1 MSGPSPAV
9 RRQDS
14 LGTAR
19 WIGRRAGDVFLIIG
33 IAALVIPFLIALSI
47 ALRPAA
53 DVATD
58 PLGLPTSV
66 TLDNFIRT
74 AQLLDYGRSILNSLI
89 FTVGSSVLVVFIGS
103 MVSYPIA
110 RLTRRWTSNL
120 YRYFIIGLT
129 IPFFVLVAPLYL
141 LFRDLHLLNTHV
153 GTILIYTAMNLP
165 IAVFFFSS
173 FIRNVPPELEEAAA
187 IDGSGPYRTFFTIV
201 LPLLRPVVATLVTT
215 LVLGIWNDL
224 LVPLIF
230 MQGSENRTVMANA
243 FALIDP
249 RKVDPTTL
257 FPAALLGVAPLLI
270 VFLVLQ
276 RHIIDGIAA
285 GAVK

>member
-1 MSGPSPAV
+1 MTVLQANAP
-9 RRQDS
+9 RRS
-14 LGTAR
+14 STTWR
-19 WIGRRAGDVFLIIG
+19 WISRRLGDLVLFVG
-33 IAALVIPFLIALSI
+33 IAALVVPFLIALSI

-53 DVATD
+53 DVAAD
-58 PLGLPTSV
+58 PLGWPTNI
-66 TLDNFIRT
+66 TLDNFART
-74 AQLLDYGRSILNSLI
+74 AQQLHYWTSSLNSLI
-89 FTVGSSVLVVFIGS
+89 FTVGSAIIVVVIGS

-110 RLTRRWTSNL
+110 RLTRAWTNGL

-141 LFRDLHLLNTHV
+141 LIRDLHLLNTHI
-153 GTILIYTAMNLP
+153 GTIIIYSAMNLP

-173 FIRNVPPELEEAAA
+173 FIRNVPVELEEAAA
-187 IDGSGPYRTFFTIV
+187 IDGAGPYRTFFTIV
-201 LPLLRPVVATLVTT
+201 LPLLRPVVATLLTT
-215 LVLGIWNDL
+215 LVLGVWNDL

-230 MQGSENRTVMANA
+230 MQGTENRTVMSNA

-270 VFLVLQ
+270 VFLILQ

>member
-1 MSGPSPAV
+1 M
-9 RRQDS
+9 
-14 LGTAR
+14 TAAPR
-19 WIGRRAGDVFLIIG
+19 VNRSVTSSQVLKWAGRRLGDVFLAFG
-33 IAALVIPFLIALSI
+33 IAALVIPFLLALLI

-53 DVATD
+53 DVAAD
-58 PLGLPTSV
+58 PFGFPTTI
-66 TLDNFIRT
+66 TLDNFVRT
-74 AQLLDYGRSILNSLI
+74 WGQVKYGRSVLNTTI
-89 FTVGSSVLVVFIGS
+89 FTVSTAILTVVIGA

-110 RLTRRWTSNL
+110 RVTRAWTNAL

-129 IPFFVLVAPLYL
+129 IPFFVIVAPLYL
-141 LFRDLHLLNTHV
+141 LFRDLHLLNTHI
-153 GTILIYTAMNLP
+153 GTIIIYTATSLP

-173 FIRNVPPELEEAAA
+173 FLRSVPVELEEAAA

-201 LPLLRPVVATLVTT
+201 LPLTRPVIATLVTT
-215 LVLGIWNDL
+215 IVLGVWNDL

-230 MQGSENRTVMANA
+230 MRGTENRTIMSNA

-249 RKVDPTTL
+249 RKSDPTTL

-270 VFLVLQ
+270 VFLVMQ
-276 RHIIDGIAA
+276 RQIVDGIAA